1 MFILWLEF
9 LILLPFKIKFGKEPN
24 QNSTVLVQEKKING
38 YKILSHDK
46 KTELY
51 HITGKTATTR
61 GKYRFRR
68 VADKDNV
75 GLGSVV
81 RGQIDNEYTFLG
93 TLDEKIA
100 EVKITQNGITLT
112 VSKDKYHCIPDNR
125 SQTFEFHDANKKL
138 VLTIDK
144 KILSLSDVYRIT
156 GVENFPYLIAQM
168 MGVVIDDFYH
178 EKFSL

>member
-1 MFILWLEF
+1 
-9 LILLPFKIKFGKEPN
+9 LPFKIKFGKEPK
-24 QNSTVLVQEKKING
+24 QNTTVLVQDKSING

-68 VADKDNV
+68 VADDDNV
-75 GLGSVV
+75 GLGSVI
-81 RGQIDNEYTFLG
+81 RGQIDNEYKLVG
-93 TLDEKIA
+93 TIDEDIA
-100 EVKITQNGITLT
+100 TVKIGTDGITVH
-112 VSKDKYHCIPDNR
+112 VSDDEYHCVPDNR
-125 SQTFEFHDANKKL
+125 AQSFQFYNKDKKL

-144 KILSLSDVYRIT
+144 KILSRNDVYNIR

-168 MGVVIDDFYH
+168 LGVVIDDFYH
-178 EKFSL
+178 ESFRI